1 MTSSFSYQ
9 EEIRSSNVIILSIDI
24 GNETEI
30 MSDVMTQNDSLTKDL
45 NCGKSQFDIQK
56 LR

>member
-30 MSDVMTQNDSLTKDL
+30 MSDVMTQNDCLTKDL